1 MQLITTYS
9 NYNSNQVAAEWKMVD
24 NNMMTLAT
32 VVAKKETQRI
42 T

>member
-9 NYNSNQVAAEWKMVD
+9 NYNSNQVATEWKMVD